1 MNKYLEAY
9 KKTLS
14 YTVKQLVYSE
24 FKEAVNLVEE
34 ACIKAA
40 KYDELVALHV
50 PRPVRIRKPNANK
63 IVVSCPHCKRVLHFL
78 APTSKVFTQP
88 VMCPDCFQ
96 VLDWDNVEEALC
108 PKS

>member
-1 MNKYLEAY
+1 MNKYIEAY
-9 KKTLS
+9 KKTS
-14 YTVKQLVYSE
+14 NYTVKQLVDPE
-24 FKEAVNLVEE
+24 FRANVHLMEE

-50 PRPVRIRKPNANK
+50 PQPVRIRKPNANK

-78 APTSKVFTQP
+78 SPTSKVFTQP